1 MANRAIGNNLSD
13 ILKRVELKLD
23 GVRDAFLTE
32 MAKDITDM
40 SPVDTG
46 DYIMSHSIGTQ
57 SIAGRFTGNIR
68 SIGEGGQDKQM
79 FKETAYNG
87 LVYQIEGLPKDATH
101 IFVGNTAP
109 HANIVEE
116 GGYGWRRDGYQ
127 VYYIAR
133 KNAGLYLDAAIAKVK
148 GTT

>member
-68 SIGEGGQDKQM
+68 SIGEGNQDQNL
-79 FKETAYNG
+79 FRETAYNG
-87 LVYQIEGLPKDATH
+87 LVYQIEGIPKEASH
-101 IFVGNTAP
+101 IFVGNSAP
-109 HANIVEE
+109 HANIVEH
-116 GGYGWRRDGYQ
+116 GGANWRRDGYM
-127 VYYIAR
+127 VYSVAR
-133 KNAGLYLDAAIAKVK
+133 NKASIYLAAAVAKVK